1 VEAFVPEQT
10 HSEPHERLELFNN
23 HCVERIPSRQAEILV
38 LESLGLT
45 DADVAA
51 ALGISSSTVQST
63 AGLGRSRVLPAECDA
78 TRMNANLWAILHHR
92 CCLATQWS
100 QFAGVDRKIG

>member
-1 VEAFVPEQT
+1 MPDQT
-10 HSEPHERLELFNN
+10 HLAFKDRLELFNN

-45 DADVAA
+45 DADVSS

-63 AGLGRSRVLPAECDA
+63 AGLGRSRVLPAECDV

-100 QFAGVDRKIG
+100 QFAGVERKIG